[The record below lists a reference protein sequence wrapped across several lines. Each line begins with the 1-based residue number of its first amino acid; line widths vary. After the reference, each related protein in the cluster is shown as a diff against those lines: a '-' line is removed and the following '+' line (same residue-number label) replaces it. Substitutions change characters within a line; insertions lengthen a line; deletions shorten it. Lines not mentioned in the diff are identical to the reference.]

1 MKVLITGSASGVAKG
16 VIRRL
21 DEVYDLRLLDLHRS
35 DDFLDHDW
43 VIGSILDRKALDT
56 ALKQA
61 EAVINFVIVRG
72 DASELSFD
80 VNVKGLYMLLEAIE
94 YHGIKRFVQVSSTA
108 TVIGHWYEGKRIT
121 VDSPP
126 TTRGRYSLCKMLQ
139 EQICEHVARN
149 SEVRIVALRPWMP
162 CDGLTEVDASGQ
174 KTLREYAP
182 GLIDTSDFG
191 EACRLAI
198 EADLPRP
205 FEVFHTVAT
214 QEARERFDADR
225 TEALLGFRPKEDFQR
240 LL

>member
-108 TVIGHWYEGKRIT
+108 TVIGHWYEGKRIPST
-121 VDSPP
+121 VLLQHGDVTLYARCYRSRSVNTWRETP
-126 TTRGRYSLCKMLQ
+126 RCVSL
-139 EQICEHVARN
+139 H
-149 SEVRIVALRPWMP
+149 
-162 CDGLTEVDASGQ
+162 CD
-174 KTLREYAP
+174 P
-182 GLIDTSDFG
+182 G
-191 EACRLAI
+191 CRAMG
-198 EADLPRP
+198 LPR
-205 FEVFHTVAT
+205 
-214 QEARERFDADR
+214 
-225 TEALLGFRPKEDFQR
+225 
-240 LL
+240 